1 MNSINNII
9 NWLSG
14 QYKAIFLVLLFGTL
28 LGFRVS
34 SQTNE
39 LKMIS
44 PVMGN
49 EVTFLRY
56 KSDIVNAYIYCNTQ
70 YNLDKIRKDYPSL
83 DPLGS
88 DYFSVYINSHDVL
101 MNTIKSVFSQ
111 ERLNTLA
118 NEKAILTIVFQ
129 ITQEGFPL
137 MVTMGIDSLSSI
149 TPFEL
154 EKLEQ
159 GMLLKLS
166 FIPYD
171 IRVNGNASKPEFFQ
185 INFYDIQNGTIK
197 DLINNERAYMK
208 RMKGG
213 L

>member
-1 MNSINNII
+1 
-9 NWLSG
+9 
-14 QYKAIFLVLLFGTL
+14 
-28 LGFRVS
+28 
-34 SQTNE
+34 
-39 LKMIS
+39 
-44 PVMGN
+44 
-49 EVTFLRY
+49 
-56 KSDIVNAYIYCNTQ
+56 
-70 YNLDKIRKDYPSL
+70 
-83 DPLGS
+83 
-88 DYFSVYINSHDVL
+88 